1 MPSCK
6 NLTSTKKG
14 GKSRKIGGKKKRV
27 TCKKSAKK
35 AKDSACCFKCGKTTK
50 MKNGGTVITLKNG
63 RKALTGQCVKCGT
76 KMFKFI
82 AS

>member
-6 NLTSTKKG
+6 NLTSTKRGENHEKWEE
-14 GKSRKIGGKKKRV
+14 KKKRV